1 MARFRPNI
9 VFSGGAP
16 YAEDDMHRFSI
27 NSIDFHGVKLC
38 ARCVMTT
45 IDQEKAV
52 VGKEPLRTLSQYR
65 TINSK
70 VMFGQNVLVGGAGI
84 IQVGDAILES

>member
-1 MARFRPNI
+1 
-9 VFSGGAP
+9 
-16 YAEDDMHRFSI
+16 
-27 NSIDFHGVKLC
+27 
-38 ARCVMTT
+38 
-45 IDQEKAV
+45 
-52 VGKEPLRTLSQYR
+52 LRTLSQYR

>member
-1 MARFRPNI
+1 
-9 VFSGGAP
+9 
-16 YAEDDMHRFSI
+16 
-27 NSIDFHGVKLC
+27 
-38 ARCVMTT
+38 MTT